1 MDKNKLSKIDCQTCK
16 IIYDYTKIC
25 PHQTDATSNQ
35 LESWNELQEQMKVE
49 TKDSN
54 IQEKIN
60 ALRKVMNSLDA
71 MSSVKE
77 TAFTII
83 RG

>member
-1 MDKNKLSKIDCQTCK
+1 MSKLKISDLFKPDREHYIMDKNKLSKIDCNTCK

-54 IQEKIN
+54 I
-60 ALRKVMNSLDA
+60 
-71 MSSVKE
+71 
-77 TAFTII
+77 
-83 RG
+83 